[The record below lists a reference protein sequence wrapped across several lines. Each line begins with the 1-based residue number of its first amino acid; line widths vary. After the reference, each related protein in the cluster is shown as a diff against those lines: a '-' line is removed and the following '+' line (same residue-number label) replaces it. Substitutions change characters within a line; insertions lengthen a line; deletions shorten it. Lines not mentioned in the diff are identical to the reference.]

1 MRGAGQGRPPPSW
14 QRAFGGFR
22 DEEVGEGGRRQV
34 QVGGGDDVRR
44 EERI

>member
-1 MRGAGQGRPPPSW
+1 MRRAGQGRFPSSW
-14 QRAFGGFR
+14 QRAFGGVR

-34 QVGGGDDVRR
+34 HVGGGDDVCR